1 MFLELSVKNFA
12 IIEDASISFKEG
24 LTVLTGETGAGKS
37 LIIDSIDLLLG
48 ERASSELIR
57 NGEEKAVIKGVFS
70 FNNKRLSALLDK
82 LEIEYADNKLEIVRT
97 ITTSKNVVKVNSKVV
112 SLNELKA
119 IAKYLAD
126 IHAQFDMI
134 KLLNKENYLEIIDGF
149 KYELI
154 DEYKFK
160 YLSNLNS
167 LKNEEVKYKE
177 LEKKINEIKD
187 KRDIYEFELKELKS
201 LELKDNEEEE
211 ISSSISLLKNYDK
224 IYELLLNTKENI
236 SKDSLIDLYTIKNN
250 VKKLSEYQ
258 NEYDEIYQKLN
269 DYYFELEALYEELE
283 KKFKYLDYDP
293 KRLEEL
299 ENRKQELAFIQKK
312 YQKNIEELLEYQ
324 KELEALLKNDEDL
337 DIELNEEKSKLKEL
351 YHTTYISALDLSK
364 VREEVAKKIE
374 KELVNN
380 LKDLGLESR
389 FNITFNIPQ
398 EDEDNL
404 SLSIFNENGIDDVDF
419 YIETNIGEGLKP
431 LNKIAS
437 GGEISRIM
445 LAFKALYIKSQKLST
460 VIFDEVDTGI
470 SGEIARKVAFKIKE
484 ISLNTQVIII
494 THLPQ
499 VASLSNNH
507 IKISKTTRNGRT
519 YTSIKELNLEEKIY
533 EVALMISDG
542 KVTSSQL
549 EYAKEMILNGNK

>member
-57 NGEEKAVIKGVFS
+57 NGEEKATIRGVFS

-82 LEIEYADNKLEIVRT
+82 LEIEYTDNKLEIIRT
-97 ITTSKNVVKVNSKVV
+97 ITTSKNVVKVNNKVV

-154 DEYKFK
+154 DDYKFK

-167 LKNEEVKYKE
+167 LKNEEEKYKE
-177 LEKKINEIKD
+177 LVKKISEIKE

-201 LELKDNEEEE
+201 LELKMNEEEE
-211 ISSSISLLKNYDK
+211 IASSISLLKNYDK

-324 KELEALLKNDEDL
+324 KELETLLKNDEDL
-337 DIELNEEKSKLKEL
+337 DIELHEAKSKLKEL

-398 EDEDNL
+398 EDTDNL

-542 KVTSSQL
+542 KVTPAQL

>member
-1 MFLELSVKNFA
+1 MFVSLSVKNFA

-37 LIIDSIDLLLG
+37 LIIDSINLLLG

-57 NGEEKAVIKGVFS
+57 NGEEKAIIKGVFT
-70 FNNKRLSALLDK
+70 FDNKRVNALLDK
-82 LEIEYADNKLEIVRT
+82 LDIDYSDNTIEIERV
-97 ITTSKNVVKVNSKVV
+97 ITTSKNIIRINSKVV
-112 SLNELKA
+112 TLNELKA

-134 KLLNKENYLEIIDGF
+134 KLLNKENYLDIIDGF

-154 DEYKFK
+154 EEYKAK
-160 YLSNLNS
+160 YLSS
-167 LKNEEVKYKE
+167 LDELKKEEKRYLE
-177 LEKKINEIKD
+177 LVDKINEIKAR
-187 KRDIYEFELKELKS
+187 RDIYEYEYKELKALELKEG
-201 LELKDNEEEE
+201 EEEE
-211 ISSSISLLKNYDK
+211 IANEISLLKNYDK
-224 IYELLLNTKENI
+224 IYELLLDTKENI
-236 SKDSLIDLYTIKNN
+236 SKESLIDLYNIKNN

-258 NEYDEIYQKLN
+258 SDYEEIYQKLN
-269 DYYFELEALYEELE
+269 DHYYELEELYEELE
-283 KKFKYLDYDP
+283 KRFKYLDYDP

-299 ENRKQELAFIQKK
+299 ELRKQDLTLVQKK
-312 YQKNIEELLEYQ
+312 YHKDINELIIYLN
-324 KELEALLKNDEDL
+324 ELESLLKNDDDL
-337 DIELNEEKSKLKEL
+337 NIELKEGKEKLKEL
-351 YHTTYISALDLSK
+351 YHSTYTLALDLSK
-364 VREEVAKKIE
+364 VRQEAAKRIE
-374 KELVNN
+374 KELISN
-380 LKDLGLESR
+380 LRDLGLESR
-389 FNITFNIPQ
+389 FAISFNII
-398 EDEDNL
+398 EERKDL
-404 SLSIFNENGIDDVDF
+404 SLSIFLDNGIDEVDF
-419 YIETNIGEGLKP
+419 NIETNIGEGLKP

-460 VIFDEVDTGI
+460 IIFDEVDTGI

-484 ISLNTQVIII
+484 ISLSTQVIII

-507 IKISKTTRNGRT
+507 IKISKSTKNGRT
-519 YTSIKELNLEEKIY
+519 YTSIKELSLEEKIY

>member
-1 MFLELSVKNFA
+1 MFVSLSVKNFA

-57 NGEEKAVIKGVFS
+57 NGEEKAIIKGIFT
-70 FNNKRLSALLDK
+70 FDNKRVNALLDK
-82 LEIEYADNKLEIVRT
+82 LDIDYSDNTIEIERV
-97 ITTSKNVVKVNSKVV
+97 ITTSKNIIKINNKVV
-112 SLNELKA
+112 TLNELKA

-134 KLLNKENYLEIIDGF
+134 KLLNKENYLDIIDGF
-149 KYELI
+149 KYELTE
-154 DEYKFK
+154 EYKTK
-160 YLSNLNS
+160 YLSS
-167 LKNEEVKYKE
+167 LDELKKEEKRYLDLVD
-177 LEKKINEIKD
+177 KINEIKAR
-187 KRDIYEFELKELKS
+187 RDIYEYEYKELKALELKEG
-201 LELKDNEEEE
+201 EEEE
-211 ISSSISLLKNYDK
+211 IINEISLLKNYDK
-224 IYELLLNTKENI
+224 IYELLLDTKENI
-236 SKDSLIDLYTIKNN
+236 SKESLIDLYNIKNN

-258 NEYDEIYQKLN
+258 SDYEDIYQKLN
-269 DYYFELEALYEELE
+269 DHYYELEELYEELE

-299 ENRKQELAFIQKK
+299 ELRKQDLTLVQKK
-312 YQKNIEELLEYQ
+312 YHKDI
-324 KELEALLKNDEDL
+324 KELIIYLNELESLLKNDDDL
-337 DIELNEEKSKLKEL
+337 NIELKEGKEKLKEL
-351 YHTTYISALDLSK
+351 YHSTYTLALDLSK
-364 VREEVAKKIE
+364 VRQEAAKKIE
-374 KELVNN
+374 KELISN

-389 FNITFNIPQ
+389 FAIVFNIPEEK
-398 EDEDNL
+398 EDL
-404 SLSIFNENGIDDVDF
+404 SLSIFLDNGIDEVDF
-419 YIETNIGEGLKP
+419 NIETNIGEGLKP

-460 VIFDEVDTGI
+460 IIFDEVDTGI
-470 SGEIARKVAFKIKE
+470 SGEIARKVAYKIKE
-484 ISLNTQVIII
+484 ISLSTQVIII

-507 IKISKTTRNGRT
+507 IKISKSTKNGRT
-519 YTSIKELNLEEKIY
+519 YTSIKELSLEEKIY